1 MATRDKWNVLY
12 LHEIK
17 ECVIIDNEELEA
29 EPLKPDSESL
39 IGSNL
44 SKSEAREVA
53 RKKEQEEEE

>member
-17 ECVIIDNEELEA
+17 EYVIIDSEELEA

-44 SKSEAREVA
+44 SKREAVNLARE
-53 RKKEQEEEE
+53 KEQEEEE

>member
-1 MATRDKWNVLY
+1 MALRDKWNVLY
-12 LHEIK
+12 LHEVK

-29 EPLKPDSESL
+29 EPIKEECESL

-44 SKSEAREVA
+44 SKREAVDLA